1 MGLKLITGPGIE
13 PVSLPEA
20 KLHLRVDGDD
30 DDTAIMSQLMAARR
44 WAEQAAWRAFIT
56 QTWELTMDAFPGTD
70 RIELPRPPL
79 QSVTSVKY
87 TIDAG
92 TEYTYASSNYIVD
105 TDNEPG
111 RIVLK
116 STSSWPSDSLY
127 PVNGVRIRFVAG
139 YGDDAEDV
147 PEHFRQAVL
156 LLLGHWYENREQVVV
171 SGAVPKE
178 LPLGV
183 EALLM
188 IDQYRDFR

>member
-1 MGLKLITGPGIE
+1 MGLKLITVPAIE

-20 KLHLRVDGDD
+20 KLHLRVDIDD
-30 DDTAIMSQLMAARR
+30 DDTAIVGQIMAARR
-44 WAEQAAWRAFIT
+44 WAEKATWRAFNT
-56 QTWELTMDAFPGTD
+56 QTWELTLDAFPGVTW
-70 RIELPRPPL
+70 IQLPWPPL

-87 TIDAG
+87 TVDAG

-105 TDNEPG
+105 VDNEPG
-111 RIVLK
+111 KIVLK
-116 STSSWPSDSLY
+116 STSTWPSDTLY

-147 PEHFRQAVL
+147 PEHYRQAIL

-178 LPLGV
+178 VPLGV
-183 EALLM
+183 EALLG
-188 IDQYRDFR
+188 IDQYRKY

>member
-1 MGLKLITGPGIE
+1 VGIKLITGPAIE

-30 DDTAIMSQLMAARR
+30 DDTAIVAQLMAARR
-44 WAEQAAWRAFIT
+44 WAEQATWRAFIT
-56 QTWELTMDAFPGTD
+56 QTWELTRNEFPGLTQLQ
-70 RIELPRPPL
+70 LPRPPL

-87 TIDAG
+87 TVDAG
-92 TEYTYASSNYIVD
+92 TEYTYASTNYIVD
-105 TDNEPG
+105 VDNEPG
-111 RIVLK
+111 KIVLK
-116 STSSWPSDSLY
+116 STSTWPSDVLY

-147 PEHFRQAVL
+147 PEHFRQAIL

-178 LPLGV
+178 IPLGV
-183 EALLM
+183 ESLLM
-188 IDQYRDFR
+188 IDQYRRY